1 MTGAGVCCASL
12 IVALAGACMQLS
24 TPGTCGSS
32 RATHRSRTNTS
43 PARSNQY
50 SIIVGDFDHQ
60 EGRVLMTSSC
70 RSRSPRS
77 CSIAPPQDAA
87 GREQLRVAASTIA
100 RSMRFTSVAVCTCLM
115 APHQL
120 SSLPR
125 TARCSASLACVAA
138 HPEHTCGALTAPFLP
153 LSCRLMHEQRL
164 LTSSYATAAGE
175 AAACSMQGHFAP
187 RAHEQHRTLNRSR
200 DCSQAAARP
209 PRTP

>member
-1 MTGAGVCCASL
+1 
-12 IVALAGACMQLS
+12 
-24 TPGTCGSS
+24 
-32 RATHRSRTNTS
+32 
-43 PARSNQY
+43 
-50 SIIVGDFDHQ
+50 
-60 EGRVLMTSSC
+60 MTSSC

-87 GREQLRVAASTIA
+87 GREQLRVAASTSA
-100 RSMRFTSVAVCTCLM
+100 RAMRFTSVVVCTCLM

-164 LTSSYATAAGE
+164 LTSSYAAAAGE
-175 AAACSMQGHFAP
+175 AAACSMKGHFRLARTSSTACSTEAVAALRQQLGRPGRHRQPLCGWKRP
-187 RAHEQHRTLNRSR
+187 RQPQWRLVSHRFAVVGPSR
-200 DCSQAAARP
+200 PS
-209 PRTP
+209 